1 MDNTSGNLRG
11 NSTDDLGIILIIQVT
26 DDVTITFSHAN
37 IKNFVYYNQ
46 MNTRPFGSFELMDT
60 GTLRDYGLVSGMYAR
75 LAFTGA
81 SDNEQTKISEI
92 DIYINHCKSIGETN
106 VNEVYEIKWVAGN
119 TVQNRRTDI
128 IAPSNSSVGAL
139 KHILN
144 NYSTSFD
151 STLEDS
157 FSSDAMNWLVVKENM
172 WDKLD
177 SIVSRSYKKDDYI
190 FWSHD
195 DVNSSFYISSLESE
209 KSIDF
214 RYAFYPSELGFNS
227 TRDGKIVKDDVTY
240 YPYQSFNKSNYLGKL
255 SESLFP
261 NISFIGF
268 PSENGSE
275 LPTADVRQEKFV
287 EFLSRIGDNK
297 IEEIIENTGINK
309 DNAAF
314 GEFKLKYHTKNG
326 HRMYSI
332 SDIYRKYKISTYSKS
347 LNITLYNQVGPP
359 IGSNCG
365 AVVYKTG
372 RSIKELN
379 EIDEKFTD
387 SYLVL
392 GKIIQYEGNKTTTS
406 GHLMT
411 GPTSFKTTIIL
422 GSDNYEARGKE
433 IQKPSKDRG

>member
-1 MDNTSGNLRG
+1 MLR
-11 NSTDDLGIILIIQVT
+11 
-26 DDVTITFSHAN
+26 IT
-37 IKNFVYYNQ
+37 
-46 MNTRPFGSFELMDT
+46 
-60 GTLRDYGLVSGMYAR
+60 
-75 LAFTGA
+75 
-81 SDNEQTKISEI
+81 
-92 DIYINHCKSIGETN
+92 
-106 VNEVYEIKWVAGN
+106 
-119 TVQNRRTDI
+119 
-128 IAPSNSSVGAL
+128 
-139 KHILN
+139 
-144 NYSTSFD
+144 
-151 STLEDS
+151 
-157 FSSDAMNWLVVKENM
+157 
-172 WDKLD
+172 
-177 SIVSRSYKKDDYI
+177 
-190 FWSHD
+190 
-195 DVNSSFYISSLESE
+195 
-209 KSIDF
+209 
-214 RYAFYPSELGFNS
+214 
-227 TRDGKIVKDDVTY
+227 
-240 YPYQSFNKSNYLGKL
+240 
-255 SESLFP
+255 
-261 NISFIGF
+261 
-268 PSENGSE
+268 
-275 LPTADVRQEKFV
+275 QEKFV